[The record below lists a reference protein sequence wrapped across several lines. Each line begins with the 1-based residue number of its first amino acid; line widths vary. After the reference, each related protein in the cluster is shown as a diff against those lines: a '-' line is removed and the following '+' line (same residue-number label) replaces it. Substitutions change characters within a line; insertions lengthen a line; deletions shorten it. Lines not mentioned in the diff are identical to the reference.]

1 MGEVTGD
8 CGGVRAH
15 GTFVQGS
22 NKEPERSTVVL
33 VRSGSA
39 LSMPDEMDH
48 S

>member
-1 MGEVTGD
+1 MGEVAGD

-15 GTFVQGS
+15 GTFVEGS
-22 NKEPERSTVVL
+22 IKEPERSTVVS

-39 LSMPDEMDH
+39 PSMPDDMDH